1 MIYLCKISKIKS
13 KLIILILFAFIT
25 MQDQSRSQSNEKKN
39 RSMLST
45 QNMSCNQS
53 YATNFYN

>member
-1 MIYLCKISKIKS
+1 
-13 KLIILILFAFIT
+13 
-25 MQDQSRSQSNEKKN
+25 MQDQSRAQSNEKKN

-53 YATNFYN
+53 HATNFFNENRPNRSVVL